1 MKKTDELRKLRAML
15 VHALERL
22 ANARIDHSLTDD
34 IRGTKVDMIK
44 KEIEIIKADIKKLG
58 V

>member
-1 MKKTDELRKLRAML
+1 MKKTDELRKLRAKL

-22 ANARIDHSLTDD
+22 ANARSDHSLADY

-44 KEIEIIKADIKKLG
+44 KEIEIIKAEIKKLG